1 MVAQQTLSVLQF
13 NFTYFKAKWEIVQQ
27 SWKYGSIETYHI
39 WPDGACK
46 LTWDEYWKAGW
57 SFERMGS
64 WAITPLPL
72 TVSNVPESE
81 KILQFLSRNWTDNSP
96 RFSNRM
102 QYRHCKKIE
111 KRVIKL
117 LILLSF
123 YALVLTNHWM
133 QAIDDIRLSKKLV
146 KSFSQIRVAVTQCGN
161 CGNYCHTFLTKI
173 SWKQRF
179 YYRSY

>member
-1 MVAQQTLSVLQF
+1 MRKVPLGKNIELQISGSSANKPNSELF
-13 NFTYFKAKWEIVQQ
+13 NN
-27 SWKYGSIETYHI
+27 IETYHI

-123 YALVLTNHWM
+123 YAPVLMNAIASHGWYQIM
-133 QAIDDIRLSKKLV
+133 QKIN
-146 KSFSQIRVAVTQCGN
+146 QIIFPN
-161 CGNYCHTFLTKI
+161 
-173 SWKQRF
+173 
-179 YYRSY
+179 

>member
-179 YYRSY
+179 Y

>member
-1 MVAQQTLSVLQF
+1 MRKVPLGKNIELQISGSSANIISVTIQLCLFQGQIQ
-13 NFTYFKAKWEIVQQ
+13 NCSKKLFKSI
-27 SWKYGSIETYHI
+27 IETYHM

-46 LTWDEYWKAGW
+46 LTWDEYWKAGCW
-57 SFERMGS
+57 SFERIGS

-111 KRVIKL
+111 KRGYKISNS
-117 LILLSF
+117 LSF
-123 YALVLTNHWM
+123 YALVSIVSMNARH
-133 QAIDDIRLSKKLV
+133 
-146 KSFSQIRVAVTQCGN
+146 G
-161 CGNYCHTFLTKI
+161 
-173 SWKQRF
+173 
-179 YYRSY
+179 